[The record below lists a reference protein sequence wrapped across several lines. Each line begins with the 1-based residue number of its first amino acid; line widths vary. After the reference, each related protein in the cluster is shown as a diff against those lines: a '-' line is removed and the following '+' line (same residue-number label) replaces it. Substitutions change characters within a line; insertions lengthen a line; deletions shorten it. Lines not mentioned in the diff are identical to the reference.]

1 MAKFFGKDDIFNLDK
16 DHNGLQIAFGL
27 TDYPMSANEILYEPE
42 YGEIT
47 LTYTSWGLDDHVNQQ
62 IEIRPCNDE
71 ELGLGPQGFSSPQSK
86 FYPMN
91 SNGSGW
97 LRPYAR
103 RL

>member
-1 MAKFFGKDDIFNLDK
+1 MSRFFGKNDVFNLDK

-27 TDYPMSANEILYEPE
+27 TEYPLTSNGILYQPE

-47 LTYTSWGLDDHVNQQ
+47 LSYTRWGVDDGEMYDQ
-62 IEIRPCNDE
+62 IEIRPCTDE
-71 ELGLGPQGFSSPQSK
+71 ELGLGPQGFSGPGSK

-97 LRPYAR
+97 LP
-103 RL
+103 